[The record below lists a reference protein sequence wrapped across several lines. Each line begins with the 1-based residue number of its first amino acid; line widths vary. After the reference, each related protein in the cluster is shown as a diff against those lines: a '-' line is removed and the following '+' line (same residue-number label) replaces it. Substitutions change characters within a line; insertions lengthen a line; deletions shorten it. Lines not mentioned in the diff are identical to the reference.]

1 MKILCMFG
9 LNSLLLGSMG
19 AGDDKISLLRSS
31 NSSPGFQDRKYA
43 NTPLSEK
50 RMSCMHLITYR
61 MQIYLN
67 ILHIYL
73 FIGFALYGLNKVG
86 AMGDGLGMGNLTGNS
101 TWGTNDGVTYAELDT
116 IQVSPLTHK
125 KET

>member
-1 MKILCMFG
+1 
-9 LNSLLLGSMG
+9 
-19 AGDDKISLLRSS
+19 
-31 NSSPGFQDRKYA
+31 
-43 NTPLSEK
+43 
-50 RMSCMHLITYR
+50 

-73 FIGFALYGLNKVG
+73 LTGFALYGLNKVG
-86 AMGDGLGMGNLTGNS
+86 AMGNGLGMGTGNS

-125 KET
+125 KKLNVFEAQQFTLEPTKAILSGVIFNERRFTYLPPTPYLGEDKNIQFCVIGYT